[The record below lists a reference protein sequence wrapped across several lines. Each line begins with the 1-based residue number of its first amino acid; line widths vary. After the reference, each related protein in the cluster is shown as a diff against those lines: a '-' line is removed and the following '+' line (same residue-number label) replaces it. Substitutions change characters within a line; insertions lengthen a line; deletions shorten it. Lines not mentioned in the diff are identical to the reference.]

1 MLSKF
6 LYNSHM
12 HVQEKIPLLYEWLNT
27 QYPQLEPHG
36 NTWLLWLK
44 RKTQSEIFEVAIG
57 TILVQ
62 NTNWR
67 NVNKA
72 IENLKK
78 NSLFSFEEINKM
90 DLERLEVLIKPAGFY
105 KQKAVYLKSLSKLF
119 LTHKTNQKLTREVLL
134 NCKGVGK
141 ETADSILVYCFQ
153 QPIPIVGTYTRRFFT
168 RISGKIDYLKIKY
181 EIIQE
186 EIRKNLEHEAQVF
199 GRLHALVVCH
209 SQNLCHKK
217 DPKCSKCGLK
227 PQCIYGQNWKNK
239 PNIAF
244 IQSVI
249 DTNASKLKN

>member
-1 MLSKF
+1 MSKF
-6 LYNSHM
+6 FYILNM
-12 HVQEKIPLLYEWLNT
+12 QVQEKIPLLYEWLNT
-27 QYPQLEPHG
+27 QYSQLEPHG
-36 NTWLLWLK
+36 STWLLWLK
-44 RKTQSEIFEVAIG
+44 RKTPSEVFEVAIG

-72 IENLKK
+72 IENLK
-78 NSLFSFEEINKM
+78 NYSIFSFEEIHKL

-119 LTHKTNQKLTREVLL
+119 LSHKTNRILTRAELL

-153 QPIPIVGTYTRRFFT
+153 QPVPIVGTYTRRFFA
-168 RISGKIDYLKIKY
+168 RINGIVDYLKIKY
-181 EIIQE
+181 EIVQKE
-186 EIRKNLEHEAQVF
+186 LRKNLENEAQMF
-199 GRLHALVVCH
+199 GRFHALVVCH

-227 PQCIYGQNWKNK
+227 PHCIYGQDWKNK
-239 PNIAF
+239 PEIAF

-249 DTNASKLKN
+249 EAKASKLKN